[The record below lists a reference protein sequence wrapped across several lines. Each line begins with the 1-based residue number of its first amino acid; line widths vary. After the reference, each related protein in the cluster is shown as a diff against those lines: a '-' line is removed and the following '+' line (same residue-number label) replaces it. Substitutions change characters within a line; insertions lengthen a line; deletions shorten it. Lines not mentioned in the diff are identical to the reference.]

1 MIDALRAPGG
11 ARLVLLSGIAVL
23 AAGLYLQAAAGPVL
37 DAEAPALRAL
47 AASDV
52 GRALAFQTDPDEARP
67 LSNVLVFLVTAGSGT
82 MASIRI
88 LSALL
93 HGANALLVFLLA
105 AHLQRRAG
113 DGQPGTTLA
122 PVVAGL
128 VFALHPLASEAI
140 LSHGSFAVVAG
151 ATCALGALLLAARQ
165 GESLAGGSFG
175 PAALYLASLLC
186 HAAYWPVAL
195 PAAVLAARGG
205 AVGGAPAKGRSLLK
219 ALAPFAAGLGLF
231 YAAWAARMW
240 PAVNFGLVRRPWGL
254 LQGLASQG
262 AAFVD
267 ALRLCLAPV
276 GLSVD
281 QGRLAYMGDWNM
293 QAMAGALALVL
304 LLAGAVA
311 LVRRGTLTGIALGW
325 LGALHL
331 HLLLAPPEEP
341 LQESRLYPFVV
352 SVALLASALIRVL
365 EARAGSRAAIAAAGV
380 ICLPLAFITAERA
393 RLWSDPVA
401 LWESAVRVNPAST
414 RGYIALGKLHLEH
427 NETEPALRAYEA
439 ALASSPNSAAI
450 QNSIAEVYF
459 QRGDQARALQ
469 EADKAIDL
477 DPRYL
482 PAYLTAGNVFMMRSQ
497 TRDAFLAFNA
507 ALTINPED
515 PSALYNMGVLHYQER
530 QYGKASRLLKRASE
544 LRPEDAEMQF
554 RLGLSRFYQGDYR
567 GAADALRTSV
577 VLDSG
582 RIDARVNL
590 AAALTR
596 LGEHSAAAHLLE
608 GVLGESPG
616 NAEALNGMAILASAR
631 DEKEGAVTYFEK
643 AVSADPNNLQFLYN
657 LGGAYED
664 LGKVDLAL
672 DAYRKFLDR
681 WRGSLNLGEQ
691 VRARIE
697 ALEAR
702 AAATP

>member
-23 AAGLYLQAAAGPVL
+23 GAGLYLQAAGGPVL
-37 DAEAPALRAL
+37 DSEAPALRAL
-47 AASDV
+47 AAVDI

-67 LSNVLVFLVTAGSGT
+67 LASLLVYLVTSGSGT

-93 HGANALLVFLLA
+93 HGVNALLVLLLA
-105 AHLQRRAG
+105 VHLRFRAG
-113 DGQPGTTLA
+113 EEKPGTALA
-122 PVVAGL
+122 PVAAGL

-140 LSHGSFAVVAG
+140 LSHASFGVVAG
-151 ATCALGALLLAARQ
+151 ASCALGALLLAARQ
-165 GESLAGGSFG
+165 GESPARGSFG

-195 PAAVLAARGG
+195 PAALLASRRWSDGT
-205 AVGGAPAKGRSLLK
+205 APANGRSFFK

-231 YAAWAARMW
+231 YAAWTARMW
-240 PAVNFGLVRRPWGL
+240 PAINFGPVRRPWGL
-254 LQGLASQG
+254 LEGLASQC
-262 AAFVD
+262 AALVD
-267 ALRLCLAPV
+267 ALRLCLAPA

-281 QGRLAYMGDWNM
+281 QGRRAYVGDWNV
-293 QAMAGALALVL
+293 QALAGALALAL

-311 LVRRGTLTGIALGW
+311 LARRGTLVGVALGW
-325 LGALHL
+325 LGAIHL

-341 LQESRLYPFVV
+341 LQERRLYPFVV
-352 SVALLASALIRVL
+352 TAALLASALIRLL
-365 EARAGSRAAIAAAGV
+365 EERAGSRAAVTAAGV

-401 LWESAVRVNPAST
+401 LWESAVRVNPASA
-414 RGYIALGKLHLEH
+414 RGYIALGKLHLER
-427 NETEPALRAYEA
+427 NETEPALQAYEA
-439 ALASSPNSAAI
+439 ALARSPNSAPI

-459 QRGDQARALQ
+459 QRGDQSRALQ
-469 EADKAIDL
+469 EADKAIEM

-482 PAYLTAGNVFMMRSQ
+482 PAYLTAGNVFMLRSQ

-507 ALTINPED
+507 ALTIDPED

-530 QYGKASRLLKRASE
+530 QYGKAARLLERAVA
-544 LRPEDAEMQF
+544 LRPGDAEMRF
-554 RLGLSRFYQGDYR
+554 RLGLSRFYQGDFR
-567 GAADALRTSV
+567 GAAEALRASV
-577 VLDSG
+577 LLDPG

-596 LGEHSAAAHLLE
+596 LGEHTAADHLLE
-608 GVLGESPG
+608 GVLGESPA

-631 DEKEGAVTYFEK
+631 NENESAVTWFEK
-643 AVSADPNNLQFLYN
+643 AVSADPDNLQFLYN
-657 LGGAYED
+657 LGGAYEEIGRID
-664 LGKVDLAL
+664 PAL
-672 DAYRKFLDR
+672 DAYRRFLDR
-681 WRGSLNLGEQ
+681 WRGSLDLGEK

-697 ALEAR
+697 ELETR
-702 AAATP
+702 ASASP